1 MKKHECIIGIGS
13 NIEPEQNIAAALFF
27 LRQEHELTSVS
38 ALIKTSPIGISEQPD
53 FLNGAAKIL
62 TALELTEFQSYLK
75 DVEDRLK
82 RDRTAPK
89 FGPRT
94 IDLDIVIWDGEIIDP
109 DYYIRNFLRGVVDE
123 IAKNPPCIPPFS
135 KGDSVQT

>member
-13 NIEPEQNIAAALFF
+13 NIDPEPNIAAVLYF
-27 LRQEHELTSVS
+27 LRQEQEFVSVS
-38 ALIKTSPIGISEQPD
+38 SLIKTSPIGIPDQPD

-62 TALELTEFQSYLK
+62 TTMEIADFKSYLK
-75 DVEDRLK
+75 DIEDRLK

-89 FGPRT
+89 YGPRT

-109 DYYIRNFLRGVVDE
+109 DYYNRDFLKKAVDE
-123 IAKNPPCIPPFS
+123 IQLS
-135 KGDSVQT
+135 

>member
-13 NIEPEQNIAAALFF
+13 NIDPEPNIAAVLYF
-27 LRQEHELTSVS
+27 LRQEQEFVSVS
-38 ALIKTSPIGISEQPD
+38 SLIKTSPIGIPDQPD

-62 TALELTEFQSYLK
+62 TTMEIADFKSYLK
-75 DVEDRLK
+75 DIEDRLK

-89 FGPRT
+89 YGPRT

-109 DYYIRNFLRGVVDE
+109 DYFSRDFLKTAVDE
-123 IAKNPPCIPPFS
+123 IKL
-135 KGDSVQT
+135 T

>member
-13 NIEPEQNIAAALFF
+13 NINPAKNIAAALFF
-27 LRQEHELTSVS
+27 LRQEQEFVSVS
-38 ALIKTSPIGISEQPD
+38 SLIKTSPIGIPDQSD

-62 TALELTEFQSYLK
+62 TMMEMADFKSYLK
-75 DVEDRLK
+75 DIEDRLK

-94 IDLDIVIWDGEIIDP
+94 IDLDIVIWDGDIVDP
-109 DYYIRNFLRGVVDE
+109 DYFSRDFLKTAVDE
-123 IAKNPPCIPPFS
+123 IKL
-135 KGDSVQT
+135 T

>member
-27 LRQEHELTSVS
+27 LRQEHELLSVS
-38 ALIKTSPIGISEQPD
+38 ALIKTTPIGISEQPD

-62 TALELTEFQSYLK
+62 TGIEITEFQRYLK
-75 DVEDRLK
+75 NVEDRLK

-94 IDLDIVIWDGEIIDP
+94 IDLDIVKWDGKIIDP
-109 DYYIRNFLRGVVDE
+109 DYYSRDFLKTLIDE
-123 IAKNPPCIPPFS
+123 IA
-135 KGDSVQT
+135 

>member
-13 NIEPEQNIAAALFF
+13 NIEPEQNIAATLFF
-27 LRQEHELTSVS
+27 LRQEQEFVSVS
-38 ALIKTSPIGISEQPD
+38 SLIKTSPIGIPDQPD

-62 TALELTEFQSYLK
+62 TTMEIADFKNYLK

-89 FGPRT
+89 YGPRT

-109 DYYIRNFLRGVVDE
+109 DYFSRDFLKTAVDE
-123 IAKNPPCIPPFS
+123 IKL
-135 KGDSVQT
+135 T